1 VVIDFAPHTQNILIE
16 EHAHRRLGL
25 ADEEVS
31 AWCEVA
37 GLGSELTRTL
47 KGDPL
52 TVNVWLASHAASIT
66 SEAVSEHD
74 SVAAAS

>member
-1 VVIDFAPHTQNILIE
+1 
-16 EHAHRRLGL
+16 
-25 ADEEVS
+25 
-31 AWCEVA
+31 
-37 GLGSELTRTL
+37 LGSELTRTL